1 MEDNQP
7 QPTNDDSLE
16 ALADKRRLTVLT
28 REQALHRRWKF
39 LLKHPANTK
48 IFHLLQ
54 QRGEMYKTE
63 IATVLGVTPP
73 AVDHAMRPLK
83 RREII
88 EIEQRGSRVY
98 YRIQPGMVEQYQQWL
113 EVRQEVDEQPMHLQL
128 FALLSECGEMDY
140 WQLAGKLGISL
151 TEVTRIATFLHR
163 KCFINAKHQKGS
175 RAQFYCRIEP
185 GMAERY
191 QQWLASQQPDEPEP

>member
-7 QPTNDDSLE
+7 QPTSDESLE
-16 ALADKRRLTVLT
+16 ALAAKRSLKGLT

-39 LLKHPANTK
+39 LLKHPATTK

-54 QRGEMYKTE
+54 QRGEMYKSE
-63 IATVLGVTPP
+63 IAKALAVRPS
-73 AVDHAMRPLK
+73 AVDHAMTSLT

-98 YRIQPGMVEQYQQWL
+98 YRIRPGMVEQYQQWL

-140 WQLAGKLGISL
+140 WQLASKLGISL

-163 KCFINAKHQKGS
+163 KGFINAKHQKGS
-175 RAQFYCRIEP
+175 RTQVLLLYRA
-185 GMAERY
+185 GHG
-191 QQWLASQQPDEPEP
+191 